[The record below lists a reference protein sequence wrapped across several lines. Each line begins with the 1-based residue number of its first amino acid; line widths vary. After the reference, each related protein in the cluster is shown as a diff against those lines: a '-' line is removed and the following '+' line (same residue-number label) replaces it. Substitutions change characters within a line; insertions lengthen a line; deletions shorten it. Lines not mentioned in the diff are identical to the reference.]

1 MPLNLLS
8 GTRVLEFAGLACG
21 PFCGKVLADLGAD
34 VIKVEP
40 PGNGDEARR
49 RGPFPSDDPDPEASG
64 LFLALNT
71 NKRGIT
77 LDLTTASGREL
88 FLALVRSAD
97 VLIEDR
103 APRFWAD
110 LELPVERLH
119 EANPELVVTSI
130 TPFGGTG
137 VHSDYRAHPINVEH
151 AGGGGYLNPN
161 GRISWES
168 SPGRPPTKHGA
179 YLMECEIGLNAA
191 LGTMGAVCARQLGAG
206 GQHVD
211 FSKQES
217 QISSYRLP
225 LDRYD
230 DDGTVHGRLSVGFPS
245 LGLMPAR
252 DGWTMPLLL
261 EQHMWE
267 SLARLMG
274 SPDWTRE
281 PWFDDPI
288 QMRERAD
295 FINEHVGAWLLE
307 QRVEEFYH
315 SAQEQGV
322 PVGMVAT
329 ARDLVESDQLEAR
342 EFFRPTEH
350 PVAGRHRHPS
360 IPLTVSGQSYGESA
374 PAPLLGQHNEDIYCG
389 LLGYSRADLV
399 RLRQAGVI

>member
-1 MPLNLLS
+1 MPLDLLS
-8 GTRVLEFAGLACG
+8 GVRVLEFAELACG

-34 VIKVEP
+34 VVKVEP
-40 PGNGDEARR
+40 PGSGDEARR
-49 RGPFPSDDPDPEASG
+49 RGPFLNEDPDPEASV

-71 NKRGIT
+71 NKRGVT
-77 LDLTTASGREL
+77 LDPTSADGREI
-88 FLALVRSAD
+88 FLALLGSSD
-97 VLIEDR
+97 VLIEDGT
-103 APRFWAD
+103 PGFWRELD
-110 LELPVERLH
+110 LPVERLH

-130 TPFGGTG
+130 TPFGRTG
-137 VHSDYRAHPINVEH
+137 AHSEYRAYPINVEH

-168 SPGRPPTKHGA
+168 SSGRPPTMHGA
-179 YLMECEIGLNAA
+179 HLMECEIGLNAA
-191 LGTMGAVCARQLGAG
+191 LATMGAVCARRLGG
-206 GQHVD
+206 SGQHVD

-225 LDRYD
+225 LDRYG
-230 DDGTVHGRLSVGFPS
+230 DDGTVPGRLNIGFPT

-267 SLARLMG
+267 SLAGLIG

-281 PWFDDPI
+281 PWFDDPM
-288 QMRERAD
+288 QMRERAE
-295 FINEHVGAWLLE
+295 FINEQVGAWLLD
-307 QRVEEFYH
+307 QPVEEFYH
-315 SAQEQGV
+315 SAQERGV

-350 PVAGRHRHPS
+350 PVAGQHRHPS

-374 PAPLLGQHNEDIYCG
+374 PAPLLGQHNEDVYCG
-389 LLGYSRADLV
+389 LLGYSSADLV

>member
-1 MPLNLLS
+1 MPLNLLA
-8 GTRVLEFAGLACG
+8 GVRVLEYAALACG

-40 PGNGDEARR
+40 PGGGDEARG
-49 RGPFPSDDPDPEASG
+49 RGPFLHDEPNPEESV

-77 LDLTTASGREL
+77 LDLSTADGQEI
-88 FLALVRSAD
+88 FLALLQNSD

-103 APRFWAD
+103 APRFWRD
-110 LELPVERLH
+110 LELPVEELH

-130 TPFGGTG
+130 TPYGQAGA
-137 VHSDYRAHPINVEH
+137 HSDYKAYPLNVEH

-161 GRISWES
+161 GRLSWES
-168 SPGRPPTKHGA
+168 SPGKPPLMHGA

-191 LGTMGAVCARQLGAG
+191 LGTMGAVCARRLGGG

-225 LDRYD
+225 LDRYS
-230 DDGTVHGRLSVGFPS
+230 DDGSVHDRLSVGFPS

-252 DGWTMPLLL
+252 DGWTMPILL
-261 EQHMWE
+261 EPHMWQ

-274 SPDWTRE
+274 NPDWTQE
-281 PWFDDPI
+281 AWFDDPI

-295 FINEHVGAWLLE
+295 FINEHVGEWLLE
-307 QRVEEFYH
+307 QTVEELYH
-315 SAQEQGV
+315 AAQELGV

-329 ARDLVESDQLEAR
+329 ARDLAESDQLQTR

-350 PVAGRHRHPS
+350 PVAGRYLHPS
-360 IPLTVSGQSYGESA
+360 IPLNLSEGSYGEST
-374 PAPLLGQHNEDIYCG
+374 PAPLLGQHNQDVYRG
-389 LLGYSRADLV
+389 LLGYSTSDLV
-399 RLRQAGVI
+399 RLRQAGAI